1 MISTDFARRKAMQNH
16 KPDDLKRRMYD
27 ALRAAG
33 HDNPGEVVRI
43 VGRLF
48 AAFERDGAS
57 PQRLAIYV
65 EDLADIPLIQLERA
79 CSELRRENKF
89 MPAIAEIRERV
100 SLWSMDDAGVNCSP
114 EQAWDEVMRKVQ
126 TYGTNRVPR
135 ADTDHG
141 PAITFDDPV
150 TSVVMTAQ
158 WWRSIGQAP
167 IDTIMSER
175 RVFIDAY
182 KANATRARRELQC
195 GRALAAPAL
204 ARALKGE
211 VPDR

>member
-1 MISTDFARRKAMQNH
+1 MN
-16 KPDDLKRRMYD
+16 DDTVR
-27 ALRAAG
+27 ALTKVLRDAG
-33 HDNPGEVVRI
+33 HQAPSDFLRVLAE
-43 VGRLF
+43 LF
-48 AAFERDGAS
+48 AAFDARNGGVS
-57 PQRLAIYV
+57 PMRLTVYV
-65 EDLADIPLIQLERA
+65 QDLADIELSALSRA
-79 CSELRRENKF
+79 CAELRRESKF
-89 MPAIAEIRERV
+89 LPTIAEVRERV
-100 SLWSMDDAGVNCSP
+100 ASWSMDAAGVNFSP

-126 TYGTNRVPR
+126 TFGTNRVPR

-167 IDTIMSER
+167 TETLMSER

-195 GRALAAPAL
+195 GRALAAPAPPRTL
-204 ARALKGE
+204 NGNGGSPR
-211 VPDR
+211 